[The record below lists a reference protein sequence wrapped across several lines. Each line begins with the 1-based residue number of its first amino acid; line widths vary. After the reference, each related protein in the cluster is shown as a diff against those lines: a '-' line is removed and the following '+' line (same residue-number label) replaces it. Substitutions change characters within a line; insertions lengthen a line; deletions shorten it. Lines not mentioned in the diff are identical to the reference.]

1 MVIISGSFEMDQFVS
16 VWHLKE
22 YGIYNNKYKGSFTLS
37 CYFRGV
43 GYNSC
48 DFGEII

>member
-1 MVIISGSFEMDQFVS
+1 MVIISGSFEMDQIES

-22 YGIYNNKYKGSFTLS
+22 YGIYNKRKGIFALC

-48 DFGEII
+48 DFGEIT